1 MSNVLSKLIET
12 YMLEEFNSHIFSDM
26 QFGFIKGRGT
36 NMAASL
42 VEDVTNYCVNRGSS
56 VFMCSLDIEGT
67 FDGLPHAVLFRKA
80 MDIFPDLSWRL
91 LYYWYSK
98 QCVFIKWNNEVS
110 QKIRIG
116 VGTRQGGLTS
126 PYLFNL
132 FYQDM
137 IELNNSSGGIRIN
150 GVTYNAF
157 GYADDALLASLTSSG
172 LQNLIDCA
180 VQYVTKFQL
189 SFNPLKTTCL
199 IKGKNPFTRNPVWS
213 INKTELTVKDDLS
226 YLGIKINDKSW
237 NVHTDSRITSCR
249 RAFFSLQGAGLCKDG
264 VSPKTAA
271 ELWRKVCNP
280 VLTYGCETV
289 NLTAK
294 AGKIWTKFKQNC

>member
-1 MSNVLSKLIET
+1 MVCRMLSYSGKQWIFFLTYHGGYFITGIPSNVFLS
-12 YMLEEFNSHIFSDM
+12 N
-26 QFGFIKGRGT
+26 GF
-36 NMAASL
+36 
-42 VEDVTNYCVNRGSS
+42 
-56 VFMCSLDIEGT
+56 
-67 FDGLPHAVLFRKA
+67 
-80 MDIFPDLSWRL
+80 
-91 LYYWYSK
+91 
-98 QCVFIKWNNEVS
+98 EVS

-137 IELNNSSGGIRIN
+137 IEELNNSSGGIRIN

-157 GYADDALLASLTSSG
+157 GYADDALLVSLTSSG

-199 IKGKNPFTRNPVWS
+199 IKGNNPFTRNPCWS

-226 YLGIKINDKSW
+226 YLGIKINDKSEKLP
-237 NVHTDSRITSCR
+237 VDKLSLAYKVQDFVRMVSVPKLLQSYGERYAILFSHTAVR
-249 RAFFSLQGAGLCKDG
+249 Q
-264 VSPKTAA
+264 
-271 ELWRKVCNP
+271 
-280 VLTYGCETV
+280 
-289 NLTAK
+289 
-294 AGKIWTKFKQNC
+294 